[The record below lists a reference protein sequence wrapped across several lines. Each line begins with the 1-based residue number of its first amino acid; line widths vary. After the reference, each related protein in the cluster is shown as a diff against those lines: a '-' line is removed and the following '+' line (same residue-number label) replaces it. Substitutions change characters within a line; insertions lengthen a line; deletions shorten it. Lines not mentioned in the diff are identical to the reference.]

1 MGLSLEKLYDEG
13 YCFYNELYSLEFI
26 KKLEDASKSLISMFE
41 SKKNLENYNLSIMD
55 IHSQENNMS
64 YLSNSKKVIMQD
76 RRKHY
81 QDNGMVDIFNPQLVN
96 SKSSELFNL
105 FRDKVKESCLSDIEK
120 KYQKKFELGTT
131 NIYQHYKTT
140 KPKLAHYD
148 NEDNYFKL
156 FLYLS
161 DVNTVNGSFFF
172 YRDSHKQK
180 IKKKIMNGINKY
192 IYRKKDLEDI
202 NFIFSDKNKID
213 LKGKIGTTVITDVSG
228 LHGCNPFEIN
238 NEMKRL
244 VIVQRIR
251 PKK

>member
-1 MGLSLEKLYDEG
+1 MGLDLQKLDDEG
-13 YCFYNELYSLEFI
+13 YCFYNDLYSLEFI
-26 KKLEDASKSLISMFE
+26 KKLEDASKSLISLFE
-41 SKKNLENYNLSIMD
+41 NKKNLENYNLSIV
-55 IHSQENNMS
+55 ENNSQDDNWS
-64 YLSNSKKVIMQD
+64 YLSSNKKVIMQD
-76 RRKHY
+76 RRKTH
-81 QDNGMVDIFNPQLVN
+81 QDNGMVDIFNPHLVN

-105 FRDKVKESCLSDIEK
+105 FRDKIKEYCLSDIEEK
-120 KYQKKFELGTT
+120 FQKKFELGAT

-172 YRDSHKQK
+172 YKNSHKQK

-192 IYRKKDLEDI
+192 VYRRKDLEDI
-202 NFIFSDKNKID
+202 NFIFGDKNKID
-213 LKGKIGTTVITDVSG
+213 LKGKIGTTVISDVSG

-244 VIVQRIR
+244 VIVQRIA